1 MGQQYDFMTDLP
13 EPTNN
18 DVYYKLTKF
27 KKKYPIILRE
37 SAKQDWESM

>member
-1 MGQQYDFMTDLP
+1 MLYGYLCAPSLKLCIMGQQYDFMTDLP

-27 KKKYPIILRE
+27 
-37 SAKQDWESM
+37 